1 MTLLTHKWLLTA
13 FAMLAFAGNSI
24 LCRAALQDSAIDPA
38 SFTTIRLLAGA
49 ITLAVL
55 VALRGNNIVKTG
67 SWLSAWALFGYAAG
81 FSFAYVQ
88 LSAAT
93 GALILFGTVQASM
106 IGYALFRGE
115 RLQGWQ
121 LVGLSLALLGL
132 LALLW
137 PGLTAPPLVA
147 AVLMM
152 IAGISWAVY
161 SINGKRQGAPL
172 LATAGNF
179 LRTLP
184 ITMVLSLVFIPD
196 FAISNHGI
204 LYAILS
210 GALTSGIGYAIWYAA
225 LPKLSGSEAATVQ
238 LSVPVIV
245 AVGGVLLLSE
255 PLLWR
260 EILASATIIGGVYLV
275 IRRNTR
281 EPL

>member
-49 ITLAVL
+49 ITLTVL
-55 VALRGNNIVKTG
+55 VALRGNNITKTG

-121 LVGLSLALLGL
+121 LVGLSLALSGL

-184 ITMVLSLVFIPD
+184 ITMVLSLIFIPD

-204 LYAILS
+204 IYAILS

-260 EILASATIIGGVYLV
+260 EVLASATILGGVYLV
-275 IRRNTR
+275 IRRSKRTV
-281 EPL
+281 

>member
-1 MTLLTHKWLLTA
+1 M
-13 FAMLAFAGNSI
+13 
-24 LCRAALQDSAIDPA
+24 
-38 SFTTIRLLAGA
+38 
-49 ITLAVL
+49 
-55 VALRGNNIVKTG
+55 
-67 SWLSAWALFGYAAG
+67 
-81 FSFAYVQ
+81 Q

-184 ITMVLSLVFIPD
+184 ITMVLSLIFIPD

-204 LYAILS
+204 IYALLS

-225 LPKLSGSEAATVQ
+225 LPKLTGSEAATVQ

-245 AVGGVLLLSE
+245 AIGGVLLLSE

-260 EILASATIIGGVYLV
+260 EVLASATILGGVYLV
-275 IRRNTR
+275 IRRNSR
-281 EPL
+281 APL

>member
-1 MTLLTHKWLLTA
+1 MILLTHKWVLTA

-24 LCRAALQDSAIDPA
+24 LCRAALQDSAIDPT

-49 ITLAVL
+49 ITLAAL

-147 AVLMM
+147 AVLMI

-172 LATAGNF
+172 LATASNF

-184 ITMVLSLVFIPD
+184 ITMVLSFIFIPD
-196 FAISNHGI
+196 FAISHQGTI
-204 LYAILS
+204 YAILS

-260 EILASATIIGGVYLV
+260 EVLASATILGGVYLV
-275 IRRNTR
+275 IRRNSR
-281 EPL
+281 APL